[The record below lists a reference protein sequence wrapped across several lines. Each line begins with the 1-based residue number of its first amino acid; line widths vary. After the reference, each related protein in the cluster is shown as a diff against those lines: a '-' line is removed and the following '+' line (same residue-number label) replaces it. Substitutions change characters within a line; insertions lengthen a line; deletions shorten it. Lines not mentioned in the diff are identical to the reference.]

1 MAGPAAD
8 QSYFRRRFL
17 LPIPPDNVSRQESR
31 LAGFHP
37 VIMDHNHS
45 PALSVLPNGDV
56 LFIAYSSE
64 REYEP
69 EVAMIATRLRFGAE
83 DWDAPEV
90 LFDFADANEH
100 SPCLFTHPVEG
111 WTAFFWGTPAMPNAT
126 PFQWTVSRDSGA
138 TWSAPRFP
146 VFPEPVGPHSR
157 QPISGPFIGGDGTFF
172 LPGDGI
178 SQDSVL
184 WASEDGMRT
193 WRDAG
198 GQNPDMPAGEEKE
211 FYRRALARGW
221 KARRLPVDMAFH
233 DIDMA
238 AFSQWWTRNV
248 RLGHSWSQGAWVH
261 RSPENLRQ
269 LASIGLYGVAVPTF
283 AIGGALPTLGL
294 SLMSLLAYRRLFRR
308 VMQDGL
314 AQGHSPEDARLL
326 AGATVVGKWAGV
338 IGVAKFLLWTLP
350 RGQGGRR

>member
-1 MAGPAAD
+1 MAPSQPNIGVVVIGRNERAQLERSLQGLRGLEVPIVYVDSASTDGTQSMVRAHHPDVELVELQPDQPLGPALGRNTGFARLLELHPEID
-8 QSYFRRRFL
+8 VVMFL
-17 LPIPPDNVSRQESR
+17 DGDCELAPDWLSAGRAFLTAHPDYGIVCGRLRERDRDRNPYHR
-31 LAGFHP
+31 LAD
-37 VIMDHNHS
+37 M
-45 PALSVLPNGDV
+45 
-56 LFIAYSSE
+56 E
-64 REYEP
+64 
-69 EVAMIATRLRFGAE
+69 
-83 DWDAPEV
+83 WD
-90 LFDFADANEH
+90 
-100 SPCLFTHPVEG
+100 G
-111 WTAFFWGTPAMPNAT
+111 
-126 PFQWTVSRDSGA
+126 
-138 TWSAPRFP
+138 
-146 VFPEPVGPHSR
+146 PVGD
-157 QPISGPFIGGDGTFF
+157 ITESG
-172 LPGDGI
+172 GI
-178 SQDSVL
+178 MM
-184 WASEDGMRT
+184 ARAET